1 MGLSVDDFVGT
12 RAFSS
17 SNQGRT
23 AFARSALFISFRELM
38 SARGNALLQ
47 LFVPIHYDCHQL

>member
-1 MGLSVDDFVGT
+1 
-12 RAFSS
+12 
-17 SNQGRT
+17 
-23 AFARSALFISFRELM
+23 LFISFRELM